1 MKEGEVGR
9 AFGTYWWGNLMKRDH
24 MDDMDVD
31 GRVYGS
37 GG

>member
-1 MKEGEVGR
+1 MGR

-24 MDDMDVD
+24 MVDMGID

-37 GG
+37 GA